1 MGKRVKVILQKWMQ
15 SQAAKVSFVLL
26 IISILLLI
34 LASPYIKVSW
44 SDEVV
49 AYVNNV
55 LIGTAVGL
63 LGIIVTIS
71 FVQSALD
78 KQTIKNEKVEE
89 YKKIVRYN
97 KYLQILINE
106 YIVYFNHVVTP
117 LDKNGIDL
125 DKGFIQ
131 GFTLNDMSGMYYG
144 SILIRD
150 GFNTPAIKKF
160 YEVEDKLSSYLL
172 RWNEEIDFK
181 YTPNLEAIINEFFA
195 KSKELD
201 SRGNILGA
209 LETVAGNERL
219 SETITNI
226 LTENKVDYLT
236 KFKNG
241 ELQSN
246 VMTSVVL
253 LFYFLNEQQKC
264 ITRLIS
270 EISSIENELKAL
282 SD

>member
-1 MGKRVKVILQKWMQ
+1 MKKRVKVKFKKWMH

-26 IISILLLI
+26 VISAVLLTM
-34 LASPYIKVSW
+34 ASPSIKVSW
-44 SDEVV
+44 SDELV

-78 KQTIKNEKVEE
+78 KQTTKNEKVEE

-106 YIVYFNHVVTP
+106 YMVYYNHVVTP
-117 LDKNGIDL
+117 IDKHGIEL

-131 GFTLNDMSGMYYG
+131 GFTLKDMSGMYYG
-144 SILIRD
+144 SLLIRD

-160 YEVEDKLSSYLL
+160 YEVEEKLSSYLL

-209 LETVAGNERL
+209 LETVAGNKKL
-219 SETITNI
+219 SETITTE
-226 LTENKVDYLT
+226 LTEGKVDYLT
-236 KFKNG
+236 KFNDG

-246 VMTSVVL
+246 VMTSVVFL
-253 LFYFLNEQQKC
+253 YYFLNVQQEC
-264 ITRLIS
+264 IKRLIS

-282 SD
+282 SN